1 MQGAEQ
7 KPGATK
13 IYGTTTKQ
21 APVKQQQVF
30 VEPDS
35 PNTVVLVDAHAP
47 SRRYDADDLPVL
59 AELAEAA
66 EDEMR
71 DKEAGTESTVCF
83 QASL

>member
-1 MQGAEQ
+1 M
-7 KPGATK
+7 
-13 IYGTTTKQ
+13 
-21 APVKQQQVF
+21 KQQQVF

-35 PNTVVLVDAHAP
+35 PNTVVLVVDAHAP
-47 SRRYDADDLPVL
+47 SRRYDADGLPALV
-59 AELAEAA
+59 ELAEAT